1 MLTIKSAPTRWSFL
15 NHPSCSATV
24 FFSSIHFF
32 IHAFFQ
38 YDHLDFPGVV
48 PRTFIGPLLLSFLS
62 YPVVE
67 FFRVAGINKFWSQ
80 LGGRLI
86 VSNITPN
93 CLWCL
98 LYGLVNAG
106 IWDIAREIHI
116 FLYQVFLL
124 RAILPC
130 DPTLVNI
137 WHHLLLSLQ
146 YGLLLVHWLYTRSP
160 GSVKLFP
167 RNLVE
172 MLASV
177 LLGSLWHS
185 STSYSIFPDP
195 YQISLLLF

>member
-15 NHPSCSATV
+15 NHPSCSAKV

-86 VSNITPN
+86 VSNYTK
-93 CLWCL
+93 L
-98 LYGLVNAG
+98 LMMSTVWTGKCWNLRYCQRNPYFLVPG
-106 IWDIAREIHI
+106 ILTES
-116 FLYQVFLL
+116 
-124 RAILPC
+124 
-130 DPTLVNI
+130 N
-137 WHHLLLSLQ
+137 
-146 YGLLLVHWLYTRSP
+146 
-160 GSVKLFP
+160 
-167 RNLVE
+167 
-172 MLASV
+172 
-177 LLGSLWHS
+177 
-185 STSYSIFPDP
+185 TSM
-195 YQISLLLF
+195 